1 MLPVRAK
8 LLFNELELG
17 PPAIPGGVGEARH
30 FTAEEA
36 SSSFFVVMWRLKW
49 LPDYV
54 TGNSPGQSWWRDD
67 EVAFSEEGGVRPTTI
82 LCDWAA
88 TTGAVLYDRAWL
100 TERGLADALLVHT
113 KRIVQNPAD
122 FSLPGWIS
130 VQRALLFL
138 KASAAQGG
146 VREGPLRIFLKAAG
160 VMF

>member
-1 MLPVRAK
+1 MTVR
-8 LLFNELELG
+8 LCHWQL
-17 PPAIPGGVGEARH
+17 AR
-30 FTAEEA
+30 AVLVEGRR
-36 SSSFFVVMWRLKW
+36 SS
-49 LPDYV
+49 
-54 TGNSPGQSWWRDD
+54 
-67 EVAFSEEGGVRPTTI
+67 FSEEGGVRPTTI

-100 TERGLADALLVHT
+100 TERGLEDALLVHT

-146 VREGPLRIFLKAAG
+146 VREGPMRTFLKAAG
-160 VMF
+160 VEF